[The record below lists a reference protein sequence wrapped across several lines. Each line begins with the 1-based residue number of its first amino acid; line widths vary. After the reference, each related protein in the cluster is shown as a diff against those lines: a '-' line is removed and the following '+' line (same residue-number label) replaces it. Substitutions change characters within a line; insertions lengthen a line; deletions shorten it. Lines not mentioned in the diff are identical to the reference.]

1 MKPGDEG
8 LTPQAALARLLE
20 SKREQRRKLAAL
32 PFAEKFRMVVEMR
45 RLSDAV
51 PRLSKKADDR

>member
-1 MKPGDEG
+1 M
-8 LTPQAALARLLE
+8 LRIAE
-20 SKREQRRKLAAL
+20 SKRKQRRKLAAL